1 MTDTSSEEHRAAC
14 EARYLARRPA
24 HEITEFL
31 ELVEKRRGKEAADK
45 LRKDAREAWKTKSST
60 TQKRG

>member
-31 ELVEKRRGKEAADK
+31 ELVEKRRGKAAAEK
-45 LRKDAREAWKTKSST
+45 LRQQTREEWK
-60 TQKRG
+60 KRNLTNQGE